1 MRITSWAIVF
11 VMIIFSFSF
20 ANRMLVNN
28 KMEIVKEEVK
38 YNNAID
44 LATMDATRD
53 MMENMIN
60 LGTGNRESFYT
71 VLSSVDTFFESF
83 GLTLGYYGGDEKQT
97 ALKTYIPV
105 VAVLANEGFYICSL
119 EDLQKKEGANTIYY
133 KEHALKPRI
142 PYSVEDKTPLLARF
156 KLSP

>member
-60 LGTGNRESFYT
+60 LGTGNRESFYS

-83 GLTLGYYGGDEKQT
+83 GLFNTTSAIT
-97 ALKTYIPV
+97 A
-105 VAVLANEGFYICSL
+105 S
-119 EDLQKKEGANTIYY
+119 
-133 KEHALKPRI
+133 
-142 PYSVEDKTPLLARF
+142 F
-156 KLSP
+156 KLIFAFFFFVFSGSPEPNIEEKILEFLKSEK